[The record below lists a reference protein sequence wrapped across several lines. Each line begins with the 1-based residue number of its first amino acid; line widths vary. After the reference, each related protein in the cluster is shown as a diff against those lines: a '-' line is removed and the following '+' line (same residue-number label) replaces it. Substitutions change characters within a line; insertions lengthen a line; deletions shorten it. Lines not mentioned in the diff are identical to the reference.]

1 MASEKN
7 AVALTG
13 FFSSLFH
20 NLPRLLLTNVLF
32 ALPFAVIFGIFF
44 LINTLTGINSMFIY
58 FLTIIPL
65 FPFYAGVTQVTS
77 HMVRG
82 EENVDV
88 FSNFIGGIKE
98 NLLRFLIHGVM
109 MYAAVFISYYS
120 IVLYLGLGLKNGMFY
135 VPLVICIL
143 IAIFFL
149 FMFFYVPP
157 MTVTFDIKMK
167 DIYKNSA
174 LMTIGELKHN
184 LFAVF
189 GILLFLSCPISVSII
204 IASIVTAVSSLS
216 WDQITFIT
224 MQKMNSGVES
234 FSLLAIPLF
243 ILAGN
248 IMNNGGI
255 ARRLVNFSKL
265 FVGWI
270 PGSLAQANIV
280 GNMLFGALSG
290 SSVAAASAMGGCIY
304 PIQKDEGYDPAFAT
318 AVNIASAPTGL
329 LIPPTSAFIVYSTVA
344 GGVSISTLFM
354 AGYIP
359 GILMGVGSMVVAFI
373 YAKKHKYPTSGKT
386 PMKEAIKVTLDAIPS
401 LLLIIIVIGGIVGG
415 IFTATEGAGICVLY
429 CLILSICYRSIT
441 VKSFMKILVSSA
453 CTSGIILFLISASSA
468 MSFVMAYSGIPAAI
482 STGIMSIS
490 TNKYV
495 ILLLMN
501 IILMVVGMFM
511 DITPAI
517 LIFTPIFLPIAQS
530 LGMTDIQFGVML
542 IFNMCLGNITPPVG
556 SVLFVGCGISK
567 ISIEEVTKT
576 LLPYFAVLFLLLL
589 AVTYIPALSL
599 GVPKL
604 MGLI

>member
-1 MASEKN
+1 M
-7 AVALTG
+7 T
-13 FFSSLFH
+13 
-20 NLPRLLLTNVLF
+20 T
-32 ALPFAVIFGIFF
+32 
-44 LINTLTGINSMFIY
+44 LI
-58 FLTIIPL
+58 
-65 FPFYAGVTQVTS
+65 
-77 HMVRG
+77 
-82 EENVDV
+82 
-88 FSNFIGGIKE
+88 
-98 NLLRFLIHGVM
+98 
-109 MYAAVFISYYS
+109 
-120 IVLYLGLGLKNGMFY
+120 
-135 VPLVICIL
+135 
-143 IAIFFL
+143 
-149 FMFFYVPP
+149 
-157 MTVTFDIKMK
+157 
-167 DIYKNSA
+167 
-174 LMTIGELKHN
+174 

-189 GILLFLSCPISVSII
+189 AILLFLGCPISVSIVI
-204 IASIVTAVSSLS
+204 SSIVTAISSLS

-255 ARRLVNFSKL
+255 ARRLVNFAKL

-270 PGSLAQANIV
+270 PGSLAQANVV

-304 PIQKDEGYDPAFAT
+304 PIQKDEGYDPSFAT

-359 GILMGVGSMVVAFI
+359 GILMGAGSMVVAFF
-373 YAKKHKYPTSGKT
+373 YAKKHKYPTTGIPAAS
-386 PMKEAIKVTLDAIPS
+386 EFLKVTLEALPS

-415 IFTATEGAGICVLY
+415 IFTATEGAGVCVLY
-429 CLILSICYRSIT
+429 CLILSLCYKSLT

-482 STGIMSIS
+482 SAGIMSIS

-495 ILLLMN
+495 VFLMMN

-530 LGMTDIQFGVML
+530 LGMSDIQFGVML

-567 ISIEEVTKT
+567 LRIEDVTKM

-589 AVTYIPALSL
+589 AVTYIPVLSL
-599 GVPKL
+599 GLPGL
-604 MGLI
+604 MGLL

>member
-1 MASEKN
+1 MN
-7 AVALTG
+7 IALT
-13 FFSSLFH
+13 
-20 NLPRLLLTNVLF
+20 T
-32 ALPFAVIFGIFF
+32 VI
-44 LINTLTGINSMFIY
+44 
-58 FLTIIPL
+58 
-65 FPFYAGVTQVTS
+65 
-77 HMVRG
+77 
-82 EENVDV
+82 
-88 FSNFIGGIKE
+88 
-98 NLLRFLIHGVM
+98 
-109 MYAAVFISYYS
+109 
-120 IVLYLGLGLKNGMFY
+120 
-135 VPLVICIL
+135 
-143 IAIFFL
+143 
-149 FMFFYVPP
+149 
-157 MTVTFDIKMK
+157 
-167 DIYKNSA
+167 
-174 LMTIGELKHN
+174 

-189 GILLFLSCPISVSII
+189 GILLFLGCPISVSIVI
-204 IASIVTAVSSLS
+204 SSIVTAMSSLS

-255 ARRLVNFSKL
+255 ARRLVNFAKL

-304 PIQKDEGYDPAFAT
+304 PIQKEEGYDPAFAT
-318 AVNIASAPTGL
+318 AANIASAPTGL

-354 AGYIP
+354 AGVIP
-359 GILMGVGSMVVAFI
+359 GVLMGLGSMIVAFF
-373 YAKKHKYPTSGKT
+373 YAKKRKYPTTGT
-386 PMKEAIKVTLDAIPS
+386 PLASECVKVSLEAIPS

-429 CLILSICYRSIT
+429 CLILSICYKSLT
-441 VKSFMKILVSSA
+441 VKSFIKILVNSA

-482 STGIMSIS
+482 SSGIMSIS
-490 TNKYV
+490 TNKVVIFLLMNV
-495 ILLLMN
+495 ILLV
-501 IILMVVGMFM
+501 IGMFM

-530 LGMTDIQFGVML
+530 LGMTEIQFGVML
-542 IFNMCLGNITPPVG
+542 IFNMCMGNITPPVG

-567 ISIEEVTKT
+567 IRIEDVTKT
-576 LLPYFAVLFLLLL
+576 LLPYFGVLFVLLL
-589 AVTYIPALSL
+589 AVTFIPALSMGL
-599 GVPKL
+599 PGL
-604 MGLI
+604 MGLV